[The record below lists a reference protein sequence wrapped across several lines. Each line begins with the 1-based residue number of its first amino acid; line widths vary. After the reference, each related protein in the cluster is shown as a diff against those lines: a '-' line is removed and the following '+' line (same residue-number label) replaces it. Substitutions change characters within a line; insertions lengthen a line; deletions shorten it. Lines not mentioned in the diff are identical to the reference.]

1 MVPGGATPRL
11 PPDDDERSWGDLQG
25 GDSRHPSARVT
36 PPDRLWDPTIPNGS
50 GCVPVVP
57 GIGNGGITHRDGSMV
72 QLVGGVGVHA
82 QPSGCVLV
90 GVSFGAS
97 GTIGGGQH
105 TASQQ
110 TSASG
115 RPSLSQAGA
124 GYIIG
129 VIKSL
134 SQGGAGYNIGILN
147 LDRLYGVLDIVVDVL
162 SIAGLALAL
171 RAPGG
176 RKRMLVIASTFLP
189 VVLCTCP
196 GCFGNAPSCTYDT
209 NGKCP
214 TIDIPVANAAAVAGL
229 ATAVAVGLTLTNVIS
244 ARFLRVFSR
253 AHLQAVM
260 QLVRRPAPG
269 SIFEIKP
276 DTKLAAI
283 LAAVSNGLITLDQAT
298 VTYAGFIDDESD
310 DKKRAELVERYKL
323 LTATKD
329 IKTFSTASATATDM
343 GVFSWLWGKITNFV
357 AERGMQ
363 TVVMQLESASST
375 AAANVL
381 STSVK
386 RFSDPADFFEALNLF
401 IMFCTALGLA
411 TAVVVTE
418 FLEYTVFD
426 TIRMRGKTW
435 QVAHE
440 LFLVMLRRIEDSGG
454 KLSMVNCINDTH
466 LNTVV
471 EEAEVS
477 AKRHTFRPLPGKGED
492 ARFGGGAGSDETGPK
507 YNGKF
512 TANSKEVCWF
522 FNSGQ
527 PHRADHLHPDGACRR
542 NHVCDKWVSN
552 KGPGGVCKGTE
563 GTKGHSRAQCDNPH
577 RCDTKVDK

>member
-1 MVPGGATPRL
+1 
-11 PPDDDERSWGDLQG
+11 
-25 GDSRHPSARVT
+25 
-36 PPDRLWDPTIPNGS
+36 
-50 GCVPVVP
+50 
-57 GIGNGGITHRDGSMV
+57 MV
-72 QLVGGVGVHA
+72 QLVGGVGVPA

-97 GTIGGGQH
+97 GAIGGGQH

-110 TSASG
+110 MSASG

-171 RAPGG
+171 CAPGG

-189 VVLCTCP
+189 VVRCTCP

-244 ARFLRVFSR
+244 ARFLRIFSR

-283 LAAVSNGLITLDQAT
+283 LAAVSNGLVTLDQAT

-310 DKKRAELVERYKL
+310 GQKRAGLVERYKL

-386 RFSDPADFFEALNLF
+386 RFSDQADFFEALNLF

-411 TAVVVTE
+411 TAVAVTE

-454 KLSMVNCINDTH
+454 KLNMVNCINDTH

-477 AKRHTFRPLPGKGED
+477 AKRHTFRSFPGKGED

-527 PHRADHLHPDGACRR
+527 PHRADHLHPDGACKR

-577 RCDTKVDK
+577 RCDARVDK

>member
-1 MVPGGATPRL
+1 MFCVWCSLALVLARPFG
-11 PPDDDERSWGDLQG
+11 S
-25 GDSRHPSARVT
+25 GDSVT
-36 PPDRLWDPTIPNGS
+36 PGLSMQR
-50 GCVPVVP
+50 VPAASE
-57 GIGNGGITHRDGSMV
+57 NLDGSAI
-72 QLVGGVGVHA
+72 QTAKSFEWPARLNDGTEFSTTR
-82 QPSGCVLV
+82 SGH
-90 GVSFGAS
+90 S
-97 GTIGGGQH
+97 
-105 TASQQ
+105 
-110 TSASG
+110 SASMAF
-115 RPSLSQAGA
+115 SYLTNK
-124 GYIIG
+124 IG
-129 VIKSL
+129 VL
-134 SQGGAGYNIGILN
+134 D

-214 TIDIPVANAAAVAGL
+214 TIDIPVANAAAVAGV
-229 ATAVAVGLTLTNVIS
+229 ATAVAAGLTLTNVIS
-244 ARFLRVFSR
+244 ARFLRIFSR

-276 DTKLAAI
+276 DTRLTAI

-386 RFSDPADFFEALNLF
+386 RFSDPTDFFEALNLF

-411 TAVVVTE
+411 TAVAVTE

-454 KLSMVNCINDTH
+454 KLNMVNCINDTH
-466 LNTVV
+466 LNTVL

-477 AKRHTFRPLPGKGED
+477 AKRHTFRSSPGKGED
-492 ARFGGGAGSDETGPK
+492 ARSVGGAGSDETGPK

-527 PHRADHLHPDGACRR
+527 PHRADHLHPDGTCKR